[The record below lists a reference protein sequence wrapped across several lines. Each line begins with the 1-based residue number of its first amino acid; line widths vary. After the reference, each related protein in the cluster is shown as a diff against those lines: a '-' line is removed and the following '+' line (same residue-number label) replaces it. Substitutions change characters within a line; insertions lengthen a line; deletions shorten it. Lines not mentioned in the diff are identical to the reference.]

1 MHLGHGFPSR
11 WSSGSSAL
19 SGLRASGS
27 PSSDTPQAVS
37 PPRIAASSSVK
48 AGAPPRSDGDE
59 AGAVFFQ
66 PCEFGCG
73 VAGFTRISNRSN
85 RRASIASNRRRV
97 GRNATT
103 HPASSTPTR
112 HAHSSGYSD
121 GPGGWYSC
129 RKSQTAS
136 SMLLPWLGQEGL
148 CEALLCLWCDSP
160 SRRRLYQKSRR
171 GHSTG
176 LTALTCDRPVIF
188 GQCRRRHSRS
198 PVPLRI
204 EPLLRKSRHSAYR

>member
-1 MHLGHGFPSR
+1 MAFLHVGHPGRPRSAACGLADR
-11 WSSGSSAL
+11 LSAIVSSGQPATHRGKL
-19 SGLRASGS
+19 LGEGWRA
-27 PSSDTPQAVS
+27 P
-37 PPRIAASSSVK
+37 
-48 AGAPPRSDGDE
+48 DGDE
-59 AGAVFFQ
+59 ARAVFFQ

-73 VAGFTRISNRSN
+73 VAGSTHISNRSN

-97 GRNATT
+97 GRSATT
-103 HPASSTPTR
+103 HPASSTPKR

-121 GPGGWYSC
+121 GPGGWYSY

-148 CEALLCLWCDSP
+148 CEALLCLRCDSP